1 MENRDPRLIYLLL
14 IPQRAITP
22 VVRRSMLDLIQ
33 LRFLRDLLTTVVMVM
48 VIIDDT
54 DPVVIIA
61 IVTIVTGHLLVVVP
75 MLRCLALDLCHG
87 VILTQD
93 DQDWQKCMELA
104 RIE

>member
-1 MENRDPRLIYLLL
+1 
-14 IPQRAITP
+14 
-22 VVRRSMLDLIQ
+22 MLDLIQ

-75 MLRCLALDLCHG
+75 MLRCLALDPCQG

-93 DQDWQKCMELA
+93 DQDWQKCMGLA
-104 RIE
+104 KIE